1 MPLILA
7 IEPDYRQAAQIKSI
21 ARDRVDAELVLAH
34 TTEGALDIIG
44 DRVPDLVLVPALL
57 SPQDDAA
64 LAAALRVIAA
74 AAHVRT
80 LTIPVFATAKPAAA
94 SRGVLGRWRRAKEA
108 PAPDGCDPAVFAE
121 QICAY
126 LEERAAYA
134 DAMPPPVQSSVQ
146 PSKPLQPVEAAPRQ
160 LDIAPPAAIA
170 AFEFTPRVE
179 QRPVVEDLP
188 IAREELQAEDVFD
201 TDEDATPE
209 IDLSLELDSQDPS
222 TMLGTDSSTTLEAPS
237 TDALWA
243 SVGEPAAVSEP
254 VYDYDLVVVDEPIA
268 AVAQP
273 AAIEANE
280 VAGWN
285 EPIAVE
291 PMELDSLI
299 AVDEPAMDE
308 RAMEEPNVPKDMPIM
323 PPPRPFEPWVPMSC
337 GVQRLWPP
345 IEGMLVEEDRPERT
359 EWSAL
364 IASLRQDMER
374 RRDTP
379 DPEPVVRRSN
389 RRVAKPVQDEWG
401 FFDPEQCGFAA
412 LLAKLDEITGSHN
425 V

>member
-7 IEPDYRQAAQIKSI
+7 IEPDHRQAAQIASI
-21 ARDRVDAELVLAH
+21 ARDRVDAELVLAD

-44 DRVPDLVLVPALL
+44 DRIPDLVLVPALL

-80 LTIPVFATAKPAAA
+80 LTIPVFATAAPAPAT
-94 SRGVLGRWRRAKEA
+94 RGVLDRWRRAKRA

-126 LEERAAYA
+126 LEERAACA
-134 DAMPPPVQSSVQ
+134 DLLPPPVPTERPVQ
-146 PSKPLQPVEAAPRQ
+146 PIE
-160 LDIAPPAAIA
+160 IAPPLVVAPPLA
-170 AFEFTPRVE
+170 VE
-179 QRPVVEDLP
+179 PPVDDRRVVEEVP
-188 IAREELQAEDVFD
+188 IVKDEPQADAAASQDEV
-201 TDEDATPE
+201 EDAVE
-209 IDLSLELDSQDPS
+209 IDISPELDSE
-222 TMLGTDSSTTLEAPS
+222 GSSFAM
-237 TDALWA
+237 
-243 SVGEPAAVSEP
+243 GEPAF
-254 VYDYDLVVVDEPIA
+254 DLVMTQEPTA
-268 AVAQP
+268 AMELTTV
-273 AAIEANE
+273 IEANE
-280 VAGWN
+280 PPVLSGVEGPVPSHVEGPVWD
-285 EPIAVE
+285 EP
-291 PMELDSLI
+291 I
-299 AVDEPAMDE
+299 AVDEPMDVDDPITVD
-308 RAMEEPNVPKDMPIM
+308 EPIVPEDIPAF

-337 GVQRLWPP
+337 GVERLWPR

-359 EWSAL
+359 EWTAL

-379 DPEPVVRRSN
+379 EPEPVARKTN
-389 RRVAKPVQDEWG
+389 RRHSKPVQDEWG

-412 LLAKLDEITGSHN
+412 LLAKLDEITGSQS